1 VTSPSIPEAA
11 LRLFPGYAAA
21 DLDPEGAA
29 TLVISRLL
37 EDGDAADLAWLTGVF
52 PEPALGDWLA
62 RHGGR
67 LLSRRSRAFWEV
79 VLGRAASPAATGAG
93 ALWPF

>member
-1 VTSPSIPEAA
+1 MTSPSLPATA
-11 LRLFPGYAAA
+11 LRLFPGYAEAEL
-21 DLDPEGAA
+21 DLEGSA

-37 EDGDAADLAWLTGVF
+37 EDGDAADLAWLTAAF
-52 PEPALGDWLA
+52 SEPALGDWLA

-67 LLSRRSRAFWEV
+67 LLSRRSRAFWELM
-79 VLGRAASPAATGAG
+79 LGREAGPATPGAG